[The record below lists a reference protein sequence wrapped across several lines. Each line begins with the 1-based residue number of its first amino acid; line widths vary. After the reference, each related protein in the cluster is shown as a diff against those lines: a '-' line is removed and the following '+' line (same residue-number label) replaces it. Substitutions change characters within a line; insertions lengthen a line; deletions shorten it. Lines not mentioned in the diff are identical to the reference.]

1 MDIAPIWTPQF
12 SALISAHG
20 MAALNF
26 PSCMSF
32 NFNDY
37 ISNFKLYNYK
47 PQDDKTK
54 SLTAWSHDFRAARA
68 TELEWNKRHAN
79 LYPKKIGENRGGKEW
94 EISFSELQ
102 KFMMKKETRTKH
114 HRTLYRAFLP
124 LISTSLTAIWRV
136 TCLSIS
142 AFDEIIR
149 GHNSRRGF

>member
-12 SALISAHG
+12 SALRSAHG

-54 SLTAWSHDFRAARA
+54 SLTA
-68 TELEWNKRHAN
+68 
-79 LYPKKIGENRGGKEW
+79 
-94 EISFSELQ
+94 
-102 KFMMKKETRTKH
+102 
-114 HRTLYRAFLP
+114 
-124 LISTSLTAIWRV
+124 
-136 TCLSIS
+136 
-142 AFDEIIR
+142 
-149 GHNSRRGF
+149 